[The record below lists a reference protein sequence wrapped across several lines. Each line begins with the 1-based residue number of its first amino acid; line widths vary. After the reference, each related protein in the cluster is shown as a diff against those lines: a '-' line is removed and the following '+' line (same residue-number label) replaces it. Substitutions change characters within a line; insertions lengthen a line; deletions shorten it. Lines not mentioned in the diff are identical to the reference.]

1 MACGTQSLLLSVTTS
16 FPLLS
21 LLSQSFYP
29 RVSQS
34 GFVTSAQTLIHDN
47 LCPPSFGKWHSK
59 SSNLLSLS
67 PTFSVNPEANRVLDN
82 STSFFSSSPSSN
94 FLMSFNLWL
103 SISVGQPIAAGLH
116 FCSLPQ
122 WVMCSTPQTNA
133 LIQLVFGVC
142 FHTQQQL
149 IKFNICATIPYIE
162 IVGQPR
168 ISATGA
174 SFPRS
179 MASVSWLA

>member
-1 MACGTQSLLLSVTTS
+1 MACGTQSPLLSVTTS
-16 FPLLS
+16 FPILS
-21 LLSQSFYP
+21 LLAQSFYP

-67 PTFSVNPEANRVLDN
+67 PTLLTLKLTRVLDN

-103 SISVGQPIAAGLH
+103 SISVGQPIASFL
-116 FCSLPQ
+116 F
-122 WVMCSTPQTNA
+122 
-133 LIQLVFGVC
+133 F
-142 FHTQQQL
+142 
-149 IKFNICATIPYIE
+149 ATMGYVLNSSNKCINP
-162 IVGQPR
+162 
-168 ISATGA
+168 
-174 SFPRS
+174 
-179 MASVSWLA
+179 ASVWCVFSYSTTAHKI